1 MPSLFDDESIP
12 DLKELR
18 NWFGPDFPWKL
29 AKQLGRRRDGSW
41 LNQFMEEMFNKP
53 GQSAPKGNGVAR
65 LHADTTKSGKH
76 LTVLID
82 LPPGVRQRDLRLF
95 ASADRLKVSG
105 LPSDRKQTIPF
116 PCLVVPES
124 GRAEWR
130 DGRMIVKFRR
140 RRTNRREVELFIR
153 P

>member
-1 MPSLFDDESIP
+1 MPSLFDDESFP

-18 NWFGPDFPWKL
+18 NWLGPDFPWKL
-29 AKQLGRRRDGSW
+29 AKQMGRRRDGSW
-41 LNQFMEEMFNKP
+41 LNQFMRDLFDKADQAVPN
-53 GQSAPKGNGVAR
+53 GKGGTR
-65 LHADTTKSGKH
+65 LQTDTSKSSKY
-76 LTVLID
+76 LTVSIV

-95 ASADRLKVSG
+95 ASADRLKVTG
-105 LPSDRKQTIPF
+105 LPSNRKQVISF

-130 DGRMIVKFRR
+130 DERMIVKFRR

-153 P
+153 S